1 MNEKRT
7 AATPAGMNIGDIYHV
22 LFRHKWKILLVWA
35 IGLVSTAVLW
45 LAWPVPYQ
53 SEATLLIKY
62 VKIMESPN
70 PSAGESNMKVPTLG
84 AEAIINSQL
93 QILESLDLAQQV
105 ADTFGP
111 NRILAKFGGGT
122 NNLQAAGVVK
132 SGLKTELPEGGGV
145 IRVIFQHPDRD
156 LVQPVLGQL
165 INSYLKR
172 YGEIYNGQGMW
183 DEALRRQKDELHAT
197 LTQTENDLRKEQD
210 KGGIKSPDDL
220 KNLYLEHSVIRQAMF
235 AAEVEL
241 ADHQAALNAMMR
253 LAPSNTLAA
262 ASLEITNTPPPE
274 KISKNY
280 RLICKVLESNENQLT
295 TLLTEGSKPESGPVK
310 FVQKAIDDYQ
320 KRKEDLEKQYPQL
333 VQMRPAPTT
342 PTDPTEQPI
351 VSRAAIFAEATR
363 LTGLQNRTNILSQQL
378 VGVLEQIK
386 RAEDS
391 EARIRQLESDREQ
404 QQKNLDY
411 ISLSLQRATYDEA
424 LSVGRNF
431 NISTIQSP
439 TPPSQDRTK
448 LFKVVRG
455 MALGTLA
462 GGLALAF
469 LLEMFLDRSFKRPIE
484 VEAKLGLPLLLSI
497 PETNLNGKHS
507 RWSTVL
513 QNSRLLSW
521 KSGES
526 KNGAVETPP
535 AGTPESLPLEATK
548 RLQPFFEAL
557 RDRMIMFFEMKSM
570 TYKPKLVAV
579 TSCGAGAGVT
589 TVASGLAASL
599 SETGDGNVLLVD
611 MNVEGGAAHYFHKG
625 ELACGLEEA
634 LETDKRE
641 GALVQEKLYVVSDS
655 PSTDKLPRILHKR
668 FSSLMPKL
676 KASDY
681 DYIIFDMPPM
691 SQISTSSRI
700 ARFMD
705 LVLLVVESEKTDRD
719 VAKRATEMLTES
731 TANVRVVLNKTRTYI
746 PQRLVQNS

>member
-22 LFRHKWKILLVWA
+22 LFRHKWKILLIWA
-35 IGLVSTAVLW
+35 IGLVTTAVLW
-45 LAWPVPYQ
+45 FAWPVPYQ
-53 SEATLLIKY
+53 SDVKLLVKY
-62 VKIMESPN
+62 VNIMESPN
-70 PSAGESNMKVPTLG
+70 PSGSDLNMKVPTLG

-105 ADTFGP
+105 ADTVGP
-111 NRILAKFGGGT
+111 AKILAKYGGGT
-122 NNLQAAGVVK
+122 NQFQAASVVK
-132 SGLKTELPEGGGV
+132 NGLKTELTEGSGV
-145 IRVIFQHPDRD
+145 IRVIFQHPDRE
-156 LVQPVLGQL
+156 LVQPMLSQL
-165 INSYLKR
+165 LTSYFKR
-172 YGEIYNGQGMW
+172 YGEIYNGQGML
-183 DEALRRQKDELHAT
+183 DEPLRRQKDELRAT
-197 LTQTENDLRKEQD
+197 LTQTEQELRKEKD

-220 KNLYLEHSVIRQAMF
+220 KNKYLELSLIHQAMF
-235 AAEVEL
+235 AADVEL
-241 ADHQAALNAMMR
+241 ADCQAALNAMMR
-253 LAPSNTLAA
+253 LAPSNSLAD
-262 ASLEITNTPPPE
+262 ASLEMTNTPPPE

-280 RLICKVLESNENQLT
+280 RLICKVLESNENQLQ

-333 VQMRPAPTT
+333 IQMRPAPAT
-342 PTDPTEQPI
+342 TDPNEQPI
-351 VSRAAIFAEATR
+351 VSRAAIFEKTTR
-363 LTGLQNRTNILSQQL
+363 LTGLQNRTNVLSQQL
-378 VGVLEQIK
+378 AGVLEQIK

-391 EARIRQLESDREQ
+391 EARVRQLESDREQ

-431 NISTIQSP
+431 NISPIQSP

-507 RWSTVL
+507 RLSTVL
-513 QNSRLLSW
+513 HNSRLLRW
-521 KSGES
+521 KSGED
-526 KNGAVETPP
+526 KNGAAEKPA

-579 TSCGAGAGVT
+579 TSCGSGAGVT

-634 LETDKRE
+634 LENDKRE
-641 GALVQEKLYVVSDS
+641 GALVQEKLYVVSDN
-655 PSTDKLPRILHKR
+655 PSSDKLPRILHKR

-746 PQRLVQNS
+746 PQKLVQNP